1 MGKINDKLKDTLNKS
16 EFCDKRLKYRG
27 FCRKITLNQRL
38 LRTPL
43 EIVKIIA
50 EYEPT
55 YFAFSVPQIIVSAFL
70 TLAAVYFPKLIIE
83 RLMGGQSYSASLSV
97 ILGYATVLLL
107 LKVGEV
113 VLRNKSSLRAAMFSS
128 KIRKKVGQ
136 NSMHTE
142 LSAIEDP
149 MTRDI
154 IRLAGRAADLTS
166 TMGTIEGIIS
176 DVIAILGLA
185 WIVVR
190 LDFLFI
196 LLVLLTL
203 TAKAVFVRIEYHFA
217 QKSRTLEAENNRN
230 GDYLNYISYFNE
242 GAEKEIRLN
251 NLQNRFMQKVAKYR
265 NTMLGIEYKEY
276 KRSALSGI
284 LMAVLVGVQTFLLI
298 WILSKRYLDGVI
310 SIADFTMYFSA
321 VTMLSAQL
329 SSVSDKIGRYNRQA
343 LDIAEYNKLLTA
355 VKENY
360 SEESSDES
368 VPASE
373 ETEIVFHDVSFA
385 YPHTDKTVL
394 EHISITISDR
404 EKLVIVG
411 ENGSGKSTFI
421 KLLCKFYR
429 PTAGKITLNGVDIW
443 DIPNDSYFQTISAVF
458 QDFKNFSFTVRENI
472 TMSES
477 GDDKAV
483 EEAVET
489 TGLTE
494 CVEKLPNGLDT
505 YLTRQFDTDGTELS
519 GGQAQKL
526 AIARAMYKGSPILV
540 LDEPTANLDPKAES
554 EIYMDLFSAAKDKTT
569 IFISHRLAAS
579 SVADKI
585 AVFCEGKIIE
595 YGTHDSLMAQN
606 GRYSEM
612 YRKQSREY
620 I

>member
-1 MGKINDKLKDTLNKS
+1 
-16 EFCDKRLKYRG
+16 
-27 FCRKITLNQRL
+27 
-38 LRTPL
+38 
-43 EIVKIIA
+43 
-50 EYEPT
+50 
-55 YFAFSVPQIIVSAFL
+55 
-70 TLAAVYFPKLIIE
+70 
-83 RLMGGQSYSASLSV
+83 
-97 ILGYATVLLL
+97 
-107 LKVGEV
+107 
-113 VLRNKSSLRAAMFSS
+113 
-128 KIRKKVGQ
+128 
-136 NSMHTE
+136 MHTE

-149 MTRDI
+149 TTRDI

-284 LMAVLVGVQTFLLI
+284 LMAVLVGVQTFLLL
-298 WILSKRYLDGVI
+298 WILSQRYIGGVI

-385 YPHTDKTVL
+385 YPNTDKTVL
-394 EHISITISDR
+394 NHINITISDR

-483 EEAVET
+483 DKAVET

-554 EIYMDLFSAAKDKTT
+554 DIYMDLFSAANDKTT

-606 GRYSEM
+606 GSYSEM

>member
-1 MGKINDKLKDTLNKS
+1 
-16 EFCDKRLKYRG
+16 
-27 FCRKITLNQRL
+27 
-38 LRTPL
+38 
-43 EIVKIIA
+43 
-50 EYEPT
+50 
-55 YFAFSVPQIIVSAFL
+55 
-70 TLAAVYFPKLIIE
+70 
-83 RLMGGQSYSASLSV
+83 
-97 ILGYATVLLL
+97 
-107 LKVGEV
+107 
-113 VLRNKSSLRAAMFSS
+113 
-128 KIRKKVGQ
+128 
-136 NSMHTE
+136 
-142 LSAIEDP
+142 
-149 MTRDI
+149 
-154 IRLAGRAADLTS
+154 
-166 TMGTIEGIIS
+166 
-176 DVIAILGLA
+176 
-185 WIVVR
+185 
-190 LDFLFI
+190 
-196 LLVLLTL
+196 
-203 TAKAVFVRIEYHFA
+203 
-217 QKSRTLEAENNRN
+217 
-230 GDYLNYISYFNE
+230 
-242 GAEKEIRLN
+242 
-251 NLQNRFMQKVAKYR
+251 
-265 NTMLGIEYKEY
+265 
-276 KRSALSGI
+276 
-284 LMAVLVGVQTFLLI
+284 
-298 WILSKRYLDGVI
+298 
-310 SIADFTMYFSA
+310 
-321 VTMLSAQL
+321 MLSAQL

-385 YPHTDKTVL
+385 YPNTDKTVL

-483 EEAVET
+483 DKAVET

>member
-83 RLMGGQSYSASLSV
+83 RLMSGQSYSASLSV

-128 KIRKKVGQ
+128 KIRKKVSQ

-149 MTRDI
+149 TTRDI

-166 TMGTIEGIIS
+166 TMGTVEGIIS

-230 GDYLNYISYFNE
+230 GDYLNYISYFSE

-251 NLQNRFMQKVAKYR
+251 NLQNQFMQKVAKYR

-284 LMAVLVGVQTFLLI
+284 LMAVLVGVQTFLLL

-360 SEESSDES
+360 SEE
-368 VPASE
+368 
-373 ETEIVFHDVSFA
+373 TEIVFHDVSFA
-385 YPHTDKTVL
+385 YPNTDKTVL

-483 EEAVET
+483 DKAVET